1 MIIRRFL
8 LWARTASAADRAV
21 AVRLLVDAYLHTPM
35 SPEDKRDAE
44 TAMLSLLD
52 DPSALVRSALA
63 EALAGEKAP
72 RAVVLGLMQDQP
84 DIAAHVLATSPI
96 LCEADLIDAAAIG
109 DDQVQCAIAR
119 RNDIA
124 VPLAAA
130 LVEVG
135 EAAAVAAL
143 LGNDA
148 ARIAPC
154 TLQRAAERFGNEP
167 QVREALLARQD
178 TPCTIR
184 HRLAVEVAA
193 SLTRWL
199 GDCGLMNKDRAE
211 RVTREST
218 EKVAVRLAGGV
229 HPRTDDLE
237 ALVLDLRARNRLTP
251 GLILRSLLTGETALA
266 EAALA
271 QLAGM
276 PMTRASNIIHDRR
289 GAGVAALCRKGGIP
303 TTLIPA
309 FVAAIEAVRETGAV
323 LTGASEARRSRRI
336 VERVLIACETS
347 DSAQDAALLALLRR
361 FEADAAREEAFEL
374 AQSMADDAALSSL
387 LEIDPE
393 LTLLG
398 DHGTTSQDAMR
409 LAA

>member
-21 AVRLLVDAYLHTPM
+21 AVRLLVDAYLHSPM

-72 RAVVLGLMQDQP
+72 RAVVLGLMQDQS
-84 DIAAHVLATSPI
+84 DIAVHVLATSPM

-119 RNDIA
+119 RNNID

-135 EAAAVAAL
+135 EAGAVAVL
-143 LGNDA
+143 LANDA
-148 ARIAPC
+148 ARIAPG
-154 TLQRAAERFGNEP
+154 TLQRAVERFGNEP

-178 TPCTIR
+178 TPCALR

-211 RVTREST
+211 RVAREST
-218 EKVAVRLAGGV
+218 EKVAVRLAGCA
-229 HPRTDDLE
+229 HPGMDELE
-237 ALVLDLRARNRLTP
+237 ALVLDLRAGNRLTP

-276 PMTRASNIIHDRR
+276 PMARASNIIHDRR
-289 GAGVAALCRKGGIP
+289 GAGVAALCRKAEIP
-303 TTLIPA
+303 PTLIPA
-309 FVAAIEAVRETGAV
+309 FVAAIDAVRETGAV
-323 LTGASEARRSRRI
+323 MTGVSEARRSRRI
-336 VERVLIACETS
+336 VERVLIACETA

-393 LTLLG
+393 LTLLA
-398 DHGTTSQDAMR
+398 DHGAAPQDAMR